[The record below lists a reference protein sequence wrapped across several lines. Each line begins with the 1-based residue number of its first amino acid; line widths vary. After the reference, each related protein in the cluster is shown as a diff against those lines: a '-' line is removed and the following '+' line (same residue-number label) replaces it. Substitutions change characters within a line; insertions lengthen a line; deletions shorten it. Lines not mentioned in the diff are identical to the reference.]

1 MVYYVKYINALS
13 SVILSNFLLASAAF
27 AQAAAPATVQPPGL
41 GEVFSRM
48 MPMFA
53 VVFFIFYFLVL
64 KPQQSKLKAQQTL
77 IESLK
82 RGDEVVTSGG
92 LIGRVAG
99 AEKGY
104 TFLEIAPNVRIKVE
118 TAHVLRRYEEAVQVL
133 PADKSKSSEKVS
145 SSK

>member
-1 MVYYVKYINALS
+1 MKNIKVLLAAAFANLYLS
-13 SVILSNFLLASAAF
+13 SIVF

-77 IESLK
+77 LESLK
-82 RGDEVVTSGG
+82 RGDQIVTTGG
-92 LIGRVAG
+92 LIGRIAG
-99 AEKGY
+99 TEKGY
-104 TFLEIAPNVRIKVE
+104 ILLEIAPNTRIKVE
-118 TAHVLRRYEEAVQVL
+118 NAHIARRWEEGVEVL
-133 PADKSKSSEKVS
+133 PSDKAKAQTSK
-145 SSK
+145 